1 MIKYIL
7 KRLLWIIPVVV
18 GVAILIFTLMYFVP
32 GDPASIILG
41 NGATEKD
48 LNLLREQLGLNQP
61 YIVRLG
67 SYLKDVFLRLDFGS
81 SYITKTSITT
91 EMIQRLPYT
100 FTLAIS
106 CMLLSLII
114 GIPLGVNAA
123 IHQNGWGDRIC
134 MFFAL
139 AGVSMP
145 AFWLGLML
153 SILFALKLRW
163 LPAYG
168 VGGLQYFILP
178 TIANSFGTIAMLAR
192 QTRSSM
198 LEVIRSDYIVTAR
211 AKGLSENHVIYRHA
225 LPNALIPIITVAGTT
240 FGHSLG
246 GTVIIENVFSIPGIG
261 SYMVQAINSRDY
273 PVVQGSVILLAVSFS
288 IVILLVDLI
297 YGFVDPRIKA
307 QYEGTSRRKKKCIAK
322 V

>member
-48 LNLLREQLGLNQP
+48 LNILREQLGLNQP

-67 SYLKDVFLRLDFGS
+67 SYLKDVFVRLDFGS

-91 EMIQRLPYT
+91 EMINRLPYT

-106 CMLLSLII
+106 CMLLSLIV

-153 SILFALKLRW
+153 SILFALKLGW

-168 VGGLQYFILP
+168 VGGLEYFILP

-246 GTVIIENVFSIPGIG
+246 GTVIIENVFSIPRIG

-307 QYEGTSRRKKKCIAK
+307 QYEGTIRRKKNA
-322 V
+322 

>member
-1 MIKYIL
+1 M
-7 KRLLWIIPVVV
+7 

-67 SYLKDVFLRLDFGS
+67 NYLKDVFLRLDFGS
-81 SYITKTSITT
+81 SYITKTSITS